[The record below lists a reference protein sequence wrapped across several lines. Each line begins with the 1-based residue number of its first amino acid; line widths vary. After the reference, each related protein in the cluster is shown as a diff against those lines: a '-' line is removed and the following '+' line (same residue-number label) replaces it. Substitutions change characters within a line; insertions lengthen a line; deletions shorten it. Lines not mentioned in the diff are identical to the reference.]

1 MYFFCI
7 FAAIRNNKIAL
18 IMLIGRENE
27 VKALTDAYNSERSEF
42 IAIYGRRRIG
52 KTYLVRET
60 FNGRFSF
67 SYSGMYNVS
76 TKIQLQ
82 NFHIVLKQHG
92 STAKKTPTNWT
103 EAFGQL
109 SDYLN
114 SLPKGKKIV
123 FIDELPW
130 MDGPKSSFLP
140 AFENFWNGWASA
152 RKDILL
158 IICGSATSWVVKKI
172 FHNKGGLH
180 NRLSDKIHLHPF
192 TLKECEKYAKSR
204 KLSLTQKL
212 IIEAYMVF
220 GGVPYYWSLLK
231 QGMSL
236 AANINALFFKRE
248 AKLKD
253 EFKELYSSLFKNP
266 EPYMAIITALGT
278 KKAGM
283 SREEIINATSLP
295 DTGRIKV
302 YLEELESSG
311 FIRRYNA
318 IGAKS
323 KNAIFQLIDN
333 FTLFHFRFLSRK
345 TITDENYWSKIQGT
359 TLYNNWSGL
368 AFERVCLLHSNLI
381 KRALGIEGV
390 LTIECSWRALSTDSR
405 PGAQIDLLID
415 RNDKAINVIEIKFT
429 KGKFTITKKYL
440 ETLENKRNRLQ
451 ESLKSHKSIFL
462 TMLTP
467 EGLTDNG
474 YSQEIDN
481 SLTADILFQ

>member
-1 MYFFCI
+1 
-7 FAAIRNNKIAL
+7 
-18 IMLIGRENE
+18 MLIGRENE
-27 VKALTDAYNSERSEF
+27 VKTLTDAYNSVRSEF

-60 FNGRFSF
+60 FEGRFSF
-67 SYSGMYNVS
+67 SYSGIYNVS
-76 TKIQLQ
+76 TKAQLQ
-82 NFHIVLKQHG
+82 NFNMVLKQHG
-92 STAKKTPTNWT
+92 FSSNKTPTNWI

-180 NRLSDKIHLHPF
+180 NRLSDKIYLHPF
-192 TLKECEKYAKSR
+192 TLKECEEYARSQ
-204 KLSLTQKL
+204 KLGLTHKL
-212 IIEAYMVF
+212 IIEAYMIF

-231 QGMSL
+231 RGKSL
-236 AANINALFFKRE
+236 ASNIDALFFARE

-253 EFKELYSSLFKNP
+253 EFRELYSSLFKNP
-266 EPYMAIITALGT
+266 EPYMAIITALGG
-278 KKAGM
+278 KKVGM
-283 SREEIINATSLP
+283 TREEIISTTSLP

-318 IGAKS
+318 LGAKT
-323 KNAIFQLIDN
+323 KNAVFQLIDN
-333 FTLFHFRFLSRK
+333 FTLFHFRFLSK
-345 TITDENYWSKIQGT
+345 KIVSDDDYWSKIQGT

-368 AFERVCLLHSNLI
+368 AFERVCLIHAKLI

-390 LTIECSWRALSTDSR
+390 LTNEYSWRGLPVNGK

-415 RNDKAINVIEIKFT
+415 RNDKAINIIEIKFT
-429 KGKFTITKKYL
+429 KGKFLVKKKYL
-440 ETLENKRNRLQ
+440 EDLENKRSCLQ
-451 ESLKSHKSIFL
+451 NSLKSQKSIFL

-467 EGLTDNG
+467 EGLSDNE
-474 YSQEIDN
+474 YSQELDN
-481 SLTADILFQ
+481 SLTAEVLFL

>member
-1 MYFFCI
+1 
-7 FAAIRNNKIAL
+7 
-18 IMLIGRENE
+18 MLIGRENE
-27 VKALTDAYNSERSEF
+27 VKALIDAYNSGKSEF

-60 FNGRFSF
+60 FDGRFSF
-67 SYSGMYNVS
+67 SYSGIYNVS
-76 TKIQLQ
+76 TKAQLQ
-82 NFHIVLKQHG
+82 NFHRVLKQHG
-92 STAKKTPTNWT
+92 FPTKRMPTNWI

-114 SLPKGKKIV
+114 GLPKGKKIV

-180 NRLSDKIHLHPF
+180 NRLSDKIYLHPF
-192 TLKECEKYAKSR
+192 TLKECEEYAKS
-204 KLSLTQKL
+204 QKL
-212 IIEAYMVF
+212 GMTHKLLIEAYMVF

-231 QGMSL
+231 KGKSL
-236 AANINALFFKRE
+236 ATNINALFFERE

-266 EPYMAIITALGT
+266 EPYMAIITALGS
-278 KKAGM
+278 KKVGM
-283 SREEIINATSLP
+283 TREEIISTTSLP

-311 FIRRYNA
+311 FIRRYSA
-318 IGAKS
+318 IGAKT
-323 KNAIFQLIDN
+323 KNAVFQLIDN
-333 FTLFHFRFLSRK
+333 FTLFHFRFLSK
-345 TITDENYWSKIQGT
+345 KVVNDDDYWSKIQGT
-359 TLYNNWSGL
+359 PLYNNWSGL
-368 AFERVCLLHSNLI
+368 AFERVCLLHTKLI

-390 LTIECSWRALSTDSR
+390 LTSECSWRGFSVDGKPA
-405 PGAQIDLLID
+405 AQIDLLID
-415 RNDKAINVIEIKFT
+415 RKDKAINIIEIKFT
-429 KGKFTITKKYL
+429 KGKFLIKKRYL
-440 ETLENKRNRLQ
+440 EDLENKRTCLQ
-451 ESLKSHKSIFL
+451 DSLKSQKSIFL

-467 EGLTDNG
+467 DGLTENG

-481 SLTADILFQ
+481 DLTAEILFC